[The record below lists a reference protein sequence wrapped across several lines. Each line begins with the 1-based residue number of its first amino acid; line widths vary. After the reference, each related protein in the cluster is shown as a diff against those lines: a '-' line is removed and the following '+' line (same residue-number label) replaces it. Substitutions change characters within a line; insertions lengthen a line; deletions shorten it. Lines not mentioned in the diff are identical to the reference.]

1 MSAEPLAIYSG
12 PSHVVL
18 PHENHS
24 NMNPRITD
32 VEHAD
37 SLKPDIISTVPS
49 EIRLHI
55 FKLFEHDKATKD
67 NLRLVSRQF
76 KIENPLFHF
85 SPQASD
91 IFCQVIHAYL
101 DGKIMIKS
109 LSLHRIKGVDED
121 GAYAMRHTMRRLKY
135 LDKND
140 ENKADLVR
148 KSVADGLIEEW
159 PLLESGRQELKRIF
173 PEVLD
178 KDSLDK
184 LEKRE
189 LSFAKIHETDESPQ
203 ALEMLAEDALSDNS
217 LMTAS
222 EKLAIAEHRN
232 SDFRI
237 KENMITRAI
246 AHGRPKFVLKHGSY
260 EESFNGPS
268 HYSPE
273 VQSQAVEL
281 AKKLLV
287 RNLIP
292 SKENPKHVV
301 ENIILYTECYATP
314 EIQRQAQ
321 VMNTMVG

>member
-1 MSAEPLAIYSG
+1 MPAEPLAIYSG
-12 PSHVVL
+12 PSHIAL

-24 NMNPRITD
+24 NINSRITN
-32 VEHAD
+32 VEHMD
-37 SLKPDIISTVPS
+37 FLKPDIISTVPS

-55 FKLFEHDKATKD
+55 FKFFEHDKVTKG

-76 KIENPLFHF
+76 KMENPFFHF
-85 SPQASD
+85 SPQASNV
-91 IFCQVIHAYL
+91 FCEVIHAYL

-148 KSVADGLIEEW
+148 KSVSDGLVEEW
-159 PLLESGRQELKRIF
+159 PLLESGREELKRIF

-178 KDSLDK
+178 KNSLDK
-184 LEKRE
+184 FEKRE

-203 ALEMLAEDALSDNS
+203 SLERLAEDALSDNS

-232 SDFRI
+232 SGFRI
-237 KENMITRAI
+237 KENMIGRAI
-246 AHGRPKFVLKHGSY
+246 AHGRPKLVLRGDVY
-260 EESFNGPS
+260 DEEGPS
-268 HYSPE
+268 RYSPE

-281 AKKLLV
+281 AQKLV
-287 RNLIP
+287 MRDLIP
-292 SKENPKHVV
+292 REENPKTLV
-301 ENIILYTECYATP
+301 ESVILYTKCYASP
-314 EIQRQAQ
+314 EVQRQAQ
-321 VMNTMVG
+321 TMNMMVG